1 MLGEATK
8 GFFLCL
14 HVFFESTPGFIGPGS
29 DIPVGTFTIGGF
41 KSRYCWILSGFCS
54 RGATGVASGFDGG
67 SHQLL
72 FPGIAPVLGGSDPKS
87 MFTTRHAQTRLARPH
102 MLQIWE
108 QLRLAEFAV
117 KILDKRL
124 DKGLDL
130 ANESQHR
137 SIGVI

>member
-1 MLGEATK
+1 
-8 GFFLCL
+8 
-14 HVFFESTPGFIGPGS
+14 
-29 DIPVGTFTIGGF
+29 
-41 KSRYCWILSGFCS
+41 
-54 RGATGVASGFDGG
+54 
-67 SHQLL
+67 
-72 FPGIAPVLGGSDPKS
+72 
-87 MFTTRHAQTRLARPH
+87 